1 MLGRM
6 NGNPAEDELL
16 EVSEVAAHLRVSEV
30 TVYRW
35 CREGRLPCLKIGG
48 SWRIRRGALRDFL
61 RHAERSS
68 TLVGQLRSFLRV
80 PDNVLGIAQT
90 PELMYRL
97 DAAFF
102 QVGEARGG
110 TLVKFYGDRTRPSP
124 DELRAR
130 LEGKGLKVT
139 RLEDAGRFRLVEES
153 DPLGDRVE
161 DLRRVLAEEAEN
173 GHALWA
179 SFDWM
184 QHVDLDKTLGRQEAL
199 TRFVGD
205 RQVTVMTLLTEREA
219 DDWPPAVQRR
229 AQTLHTST
237 VWISEAGLLTSRL
250 TPLSED

>member
-35 CREGRLPCLKIGG
+35 CREGQLPCLKICG

-61 RHAERSS
+61 RHAERST

-90 PELMYRL
+90 RELMYRM
-97 DAAFF
+97 DTAFF

-110 TLVKFYGDRTRPSP
+110 TLVKFYGDHTRPSP

-130 LEGKGLKVT
+130 LKGKGLKVA
-139 RLEDAGRFRLVEES
+139 RLEDEGRFRLVEES
-153 DPLGDRVE
+153 DPPGDRVE
-161 DLRRVLAEEAEN
+161 NLQRVLAEEARN

-184 QHVDLDKTLGRQEAL
+184 QDVDLDKTLVRQEAL

-219 DDWPPAVQRR
+219 DDWPPAVQRK

-250 TPLSED
+250 TPLYED